1 MLNENFKVTGQVTI
15 QKNGEVVRDI
25 PNTIVTAGKNDIA
38 SLITG
43 AGSVMTYMAV
53 GTGTTAV
60 AAGDTTL
67 ETESDRNALS
77 TSGGTAS
84 TNTVEF
90 VAVWNAGD
98 GTGSLTE
105 AGLFSASSGGTM
117 LARTVFSAV
126 NKGASDVL
134 TITWTITVS

>member
-43 AGSVMTYMAV
+43 AGSVMTHMAV
-53 GTGTTAV
+53 GTGTNAV

-67 ETESDRNALS
+67 QTESDRNALS
-77 TSGGTAS
+77 TSGGSPS
-84 TNTVEF
+84 TNTVTYT
-90 VAVWNAGD
+90 AVWNAGD

-105 AGLFSASSGGTM
+105 AGLFSASSSGTM

>member
-43 AGSVMTYMAV
+43 AGSVMNHMAV
-53 GTGTTAV
+53 GTGTNAV

-67 ETESDRNALS
+67 QTESDRNALS

-84 TNTVEF
+84 TNTVEY

-105 AGLFSASSGGTM
+105 AGLFSASSSGTM

>member
-43 AGSVMTYMAV
+43 AGSVMTHMAV
-53 GTGTTAV
+53 GTGTNAV

-67 ETESDRNALS
+67 QTETDRNALS
-77 TSGGTAS
+77 TSGGSPS
-84 TNTVEF
+84 TNTVTY
-90 VAVWNAGD
+90 VAGWNAGD
-98 GTGSLTE
+98 GPGSLTE
-105 AGLFSASSGGTM
+105 AGLCSASSSGTM

>member
-1 MLNENFKVTGQVTI
+1 MLNENFQVTGQVTI

-43 AGSVMTYMAV
+43 AGSVMTHMAV
-53 GTGTTAV
+53 GTGTNAV

-67 ETESDRNALS
+67 QTESDRNALS
-77 TSGGTAS
+77 TSGGSPS
-84 TNTVEF
+84 TNTVTYT
-90 VAVWNAGD
+90 AVWNAGD

-105 AGLFSASSGGTM
+105 AGLFSSSSSGTM

>member
-1 MLNENFKVTGQVTI
+1 MISENFKVTGQVTI

-43 AGSVMTYMAV
+43 AGSVMTHMAV
-53 GTGTTAV
+53 GTGTNAV
-60 AAGDTTL
+60 AAGDTAL
-67 ETESDRNALS
+67 QTEADRNALG
-77 TSGGTAS
+77 TSGGAPS
-84 TNTVEF
+84 TNTVVF
-90 VAVWNAGD
+90 SAVWNAGD
-98 GTGSLTE
+98 GTGALTE
-105 AGLFSASSGGTM
+105 AGLFSANSGGTM

-134 TITWTITVS
+134 TITWTLTIS

>member
-15 QKNGEVVRDI
+15 QKSGEVVRDI

-105 AGLFSASSGGTM
+105 AGLFSASSSGTM

>member
-43 AGSVMTYMAV
+43 AGAVMTHMAV
-53 GTGTTAV
+53 GTGTNAV

-67 ETESDRNALS
+67 QTESDRNALS

-105 AGLFSASSGGTM
+105 AGLFSASSSGTM

-126 NKGASDVL
+126 NKGSSDVL

>member
-1 MLNENFKVTGQVTI
+1 MFTENFKVTGQVTI

-43 AGSVMTYMAV
+43 AGSVMTHMAV
-53 GTGTTAV
+53 GTGSTGVDPT
-60 AAGDTTL
+60 DTTL
-67 ETESDRNALS
+67 ETENDRNALS
-77 TSGGTAS
+77 VSGGAPS
-84 TNTVEF
+84 TNTIVYTG
-90 VAVWNAGD
+90 VWAAGD
-98 GTGSLTE
+98 GTAAITE

-126 NKGASDVL
+126 NKGAGDIL
-134 TITWTITVS
+134 TITWTVTIS

>member
-43 AGSVMTYMAV
+43 AGSVMTHMAV

-67 ETESDRNALS
+67 QTETDRNALS
-77 TSGGTAS
+77 VSGGAPS
-84 TNTVEF
+84 TNTVTF

-105 AGLFSASSGGTM
+105 AGLFSASSSGTM

-126 NKGASDVL
+126 NKGSGDVL

>member
-1 MLNENFKVTGQVTI
+1 MLSENFKVTGQVTI

-25 PNTIVTAGKNDIA
+25 PNTIVTAGKNNIA

-53 GTGTTAV
+53 GTGTNAV

-67 ETESDRNALS
+67 QTELDRNALS
-77 TSGGTAS
+77 TSGGSPS
-84 TNTVEF
+84 TNTVTYT
-90 VAVWNAGD
+90 AVWNAGD
-98 GTGSLTE
+98 GTGALTE
-105 AGLFSASSGGTM
+105 AGLFSASSSGTM
-117 LARTVFSAV
+117 MARTVFSAV

-134 TITWTITVS
+134 TITWTVTIS

>member
-15 QKNGEVVRDI
+15 QKNGKVVRDI

>member
-43 AGSVMTYMAV
+43 AGSVMTHMAV
-53 GTGTTAV
+53 GTGTNAV

-67 ETESDRNALS
+67 QTESDRNALS

-84 TNTVEF
+84 TNTVEY

-105 AGLFSASSGGTM
+105 AGLFSASSSGTM

>member
-1 MLNENFKVTGQVTI
+1 MFKENFKVTGQVTI

-38 SLITG
+38 SLISG
-43 AGSVMTYMAV
+43 AGSIMTHMAV
-53 GTGTTAV
+53 GTGTNTV

-67 ETESDRNALS
+67 QTEIDRNALS
-77 TSGGTAS
+77 VSGGAPS
-84 TNTVEF
+84 SNTV
-90 VAVWNAGD
+90 VYTGVWSAAD
-98 GTGSLTE
+98 GTGALTE

-117 LARTVFSAV
+117 MARTVFSAV

-134 TITWTITVS
+134 TITWTVTIS

>member
-43 AGSVMTYMAV
+43 AGSVMTHMAV
-53 GTGTTAV
+53 GTGTNAV

-67 ETESDRNALS
+67 QTETDRNALS
-77 TSGGTAS
+77 TSGGSPS
-84 TNTVEF
+84 TNTVTY

-105 AGLFSASSGGTM
+105 AGLFSASSSGTM

-126 NKGASDVL
+126 TKGAIDVL